1 MILTSSNVMVG
12 REVPSGVTVAMVRAG
27 AAILAV
33 SAAPANARIRAMS
46 RSDLT
51 YLKRIVRNLTRA
63 GLPLELAALIVAAQM
78 RAVGVPITEAN
89 LDAAFA

>member
-1 MILTSSNVMVG
+1 MSNS
-12 REVPSGVTVAMVRAG
+12 E
-27 AAILAV
+27 
-33 SAAPANARIRAMS
+33 SA
-46 RSDLT
+46 
-51 YLKRIVRNLTRA
+51 YLKRIARNLTRA